1 MGAPECEGLVGRAV
15 AGQAVD
21 GRTFVTPAPTSVAQ
35 AKHRHIA
42 YFGAAGFVPA
52 PALLEALRGRPA
64 LTITDTAAGTSG
76 GVVHFLLDG
85 GRVRFEIDAR
95 LAELNGL
102 TISSRVLE
110 LALRVKRAELQ
121 DLRRIPS

>member
-1 MGAPECEGLVGRAV
+1 MLISDWSSDVCSSDL
-15 AGQAVD
+15 
-21 GRTFVTPAPTSVAQ
+21 
-35 AKHRHIA
+35 IA

-95 LAELNGL
+95 LAALNGL
-102 TISSRVLE
+102 PISSRVLE
-110 LALRVKRAELQ
+110 LALREIGRAA
-121 DLRRIPS
+121 RREKVCQTVLISVVD